1 MKITPK
7 KVHETIGKYM
17 LADGLDFVL
26 DVKKSKGAKIYDSK
40 NKKWYIDF
48 FSFFASNPLGMNHP
62 KMNNAKFIRKIGKL
76 AIVKPSNS
84 DIYTVEMAEFVDTF
98 ARIAMPKYMK
108 HLFFVSG
115 GALAVENALK
125 TAFDWKTRLNFE
137 RGIVKEADK
146 VIHFKQAFHGRTGYT
161 ISLTNTFDP
170 RKTKFFPQF
179 DWPRITNPKITFP
192 LEEHIDEVKALE
204 NKAYEEIDQAIKT
217 YGDTIASIIIEPV
230 QGEGGDNHFR
240 PEFLQNLKKIA
251 DENDLMFIVD
261 EVQSGMGLTGKW
273 WAHQHA
279 DVEPDI
285 ICFGKKAQVCG
296 IMVGEKVDR
305 VKNNVFEESSRIN
318 STWGGNLADMIRSQ
332 RFLEII
338 EEDNLVENAAKMGD
352 LLLNEL
358 GKIAEKH
365 KDVSNVRGKGLMCAF
380 DLPSTEER
388 NDALHNL
395 WKNGLLVLPCGE
407 KSIRFRPTLD
417 VSKETILEGVKIID
431 KTL

>member
-1 MKITPK
+1 MKITPR

-17 LADGLDFVL
+17 LADGFDFVL
-26 DVKKSKGAKIYDSK
+26 DMKKSKGAKIYDSK

-76 AIVKPSNS
+76 SIVKPSNS

-161 ISLTNTFDP
+161 LALTNTFDP
-170 RKTKFFPQF
+170 RKIKYFPKFE
-179 DWPRITNPKITFP
+179 WPRITNPKITFP
-192 LEEHIDEVKALE
+192 IEDHIEEIKVLE

-217 YGDTIASIIIEPV
+217 YGNSIAAIIIEPI

-318 STWGGNLADMIRSQ
+318 STWGGNLVDMVRAQ

-338 EEDNLVENAAKMGD
+338 VEDNLVENAAKMGD
-352 LLLNEL
+352 LLLKEL
-358 GKIAEKH
+358 LKIAKKH
-365 KDVSNVRGKGLMCAF
+365 KNVSNVRGKGLMCAF
-380 DLPSTEER
+380 DLPTTEER
-388 NDALHNL
+388 NDALHNM

-417 VSKETILEGVKIID
+417 VDKNTILEGIKIID
-431 KTL
+431 KTV